1 MNIGL
6 NTLGCAL
13 RRFRRKEDGGPTV
26 EFVLVFVP
34 FFILCVS
41 AFELGLLMTRHV
53 MLERGLDMA
62 VRAVRL
68 NTETPTSE
76 TNFKR
81 MICNAAGIIPSCMEA
96 LRLEMIAVDV
106 REAHDMGPT
115 TVPRGA
121 SCTDAA
127 DPFMPA
133 RIRIYDNGA
142 PNQVMV
148 VRACGLFSPML
159 PETALGYFL
168 SRMSPEDRYYRLV
181 STTAFVMEP
190 V

>member
-1 MNIGL
+1 MNFGL
-6 NTLGCAL
+6 NTFGRVL

-26 EFVLVFVP
+26 EFVLVFMP
-34 FFILCVS
+34 FFILCIS

-62 VRAVRL
+62 VREVRL
-68 NTETPTSE
+68 NTETLMDE
-76 TNFKR
+76 TDVKR
-81 MICNAAGIIPSCMEA
+81 MICNAAGIIPSCMES

-106 REAHDMGPT
+106 RIADSVGPT
-115 TVPRGA
+115 NVPRGA
-121 SCTDAA
+121 SCTDVA
-127 DPFMPA
+127 DRFLPPRTFT
-133 RIRIYDNGA
+133 NGV

-168 SRMSPEDRYYRLV
+168 SKMSDEDGYYRLV